1 MSVANYIFGIVSALI
16 VLFIVIEMLRRRRL
30 RERHAVYWLLAGM
43 MGLVIGIFPQV
54 LGWAASLVGISV
66 PTNLAFFVS
75 IIILFFV
82 CIQHSSE
89 LTALETKTRVLAED
103 LALQDL
109 RIRDLEQAAAAAAN
123 K

>member
-1 MSVANYIFGIVSALI
+1 MSIANYVFGIISALI
-16 VLFIVIEMLRRRRL
+16 VLVIVIEMLRRRRL
-30 RERHAVYWLLAGM
+30 RERHAVYWLLAGL

-54 LGWAASLVGISV
+54 LGWAASVVGVSV

-89 LTALETKTRVLAED
+89 LTELETKARVLAED
-103 LALQDL
+103 VALQDL
-109 RIRDLEQAAAAAAN
+109 RIRELEQAATTR
-123 K
+123 

>member
-30 RERHAVYWLLAGM
+30 RERHAVYWLLAGLL
-43 MGLVIGIFPQV
+43 GLIIGIFPQV
-54 LGWAASLVGISV
+54 LAWAASLVGISV

-89 LTALETKTRVLAED
+89 LTVLETKARVLAED
-103 LALQDL
+103 IALQDM
-109 RIRDLEQAAAAAAN
+109 RIRDLEEAAATG

>member
-1 MSVANYIFGIVSALI
+1 MSIANYIFGIISALV
-16 VLFIVIEMLRRRRL
+16 VLFIVVEMLRRRRL
-30 RERHAVYWLLAGM
+30 RERHAVYWLLAGLL
-43 MGLVIGIFPQV
+43 GLVIGIFPQV
-54 LGWAASLVGISV
+54 LGWAARLVGISV

-89 LTALETKTRVLAED
+89 LTALETKTRVLAEEN
-103 LALQDL
+103 ALQDM
-109 RIRDLEQAAAAAAN
+109 RIRNLESASTT